1 MPAAF
6 LAALIAAAL
15 AAPSAA
21 AQIPNQI
28 PVGWGGHGD
37 ERGDRDGDGR
47 GNWADDWND
56 DDDEEPAA
64 DDGAGDGSAPGWLDG
79 DDITPGGGDEPGAE
93 LLPPGGARPVIKG
106 RVAALGSNGVAYAPS
121 KAPRQVKLA
130 IWAANQLRAKP
141 YKWGGGH
148 GRWKDSGYDCSGSVS
163 YALHA
168 AGLLNAPLTSGTF
181 TRYGKSGLGKWISIY
196 ANKGHVFMVVAGL
209 RFDTSAYGSGAKG
222 PRWRLTGRPAKGFKV
237 RHPAGL

>member
-1 MPAAF
+1 MPLTI
-6 LAALIAAAL
+6 LAALMAAAL
-15 AAPSAA
+15 AAPAA
-21 AQIPNQI
+21 GAQVPSQI
-28 PVGWGGHGD
+28 PVGWGGHGNHD
-37 ERGDRDGDGR
+37 HGDGR
-47 GNWADDWND
+47 GHWGDQRDGEDDPAGED
-56 DDDEEPAA
+56 D
-64 DDGAGDGSAPGWLDG
+64 AGDAGDPAPGWLDG
-79 DDITPGGGDEPGAE
+79 DDFTPGGSEDPGAE

-121 KAPRQVKLA
+121 KAPRQVKLV

-196 ANKGHVFMVVAGL
+196 ANKGHVFMVVAGM
-209 RFDTSAYGSGAKG
+209 RFDTSAYGAGDKG
-222 PRWRLTGRPAKGFKV
+222 PRWRMTGRPARGFEV